1 MLPHK
6 EGYPMPAES
15 LGTYILDHDEKS
27 FYIDNGQLK
36 EIEYSS
42 GEVFI
47 EGQERN
53 DILKRNYNNYIDFK
67 FSFDELNF
75 ESEEQA
81 IEKLS
86 ELAGDISKIEIEKN
100 NKTAIDYRQMKV
112 DNGFDKLDISLQERE
127 IRNFIEK
134 ETAGKK
140 NIGSPEI
147 LDWERTKN
155 GWGKEI
161 VKIKI
166 KRRYKRIQSMDD
178 SVISIHTSSRDEKV
192 SGESY
197 YKVKPHIHITISR
210 NNNWGKKYAY
220 LKENLCQLFSKHE
233 LTSSHNVD
241 IQRNRDSREYKEYR
255 ILKDRLTSF
264 SWVVNKHEKG
274 EYIIKQLNQYKRN
287 SKCVKLDNIEEK
299 LNRYLELGGSYDFA
313 RKIKINLKKK
323 LDIKINLKAPEGYFN
338 DDKSIKEGRYKEII
352 TEVCNQ
358 VLNGQ
363 KISERYKEFAKE
375 VLSKETVNMDELAAA
390 TAIKEIVKNRGFVY
404 GRNYA
409 KLINRAKINSIS
421 NKYIRKIS
429 RVDPEQKLTAVTKKI
444 ENREYLKQDDLRLD
458 LKKVGAKISEV
469 SELSEVAIVFQSNEK
484 YIKEQLNHDSIKSS
498 RAYQNILDQI
508 DDMDL
513 EISDNWKKKI
523 TKNICEEKGYHK
535 SIKLYDVSKLEAGYN
550 SIKNTCRKLNRNL
563 KNLSGGRQDIISA
576 EVEKLK
582 NQTRETL
589 ILLKQIEGFIL
600 RSYRPNDRKI
610 VKKTETLLHSH
621 KEMLVKY
628 QDKLKTLGKQRGG
641 VNMKRFEVIAKINNY
656 PEGAGNLSKKMIL
669 AENKEQAK
677 EKFFKMIDKP
687 GNIDKKHYTIKS
699 IKEFK
704 FKPRNRDRDLTR

>member
-1 MLPHK
+1 
-6 EGYPMPAES
+6 MPAES

-313 RKIKINLKKK
+313 RKIKINLKEK
-323 LDIKINLKAPEGYFN
+323 LDIETNLKAPNKY
-338 DDKSIKEGRYKEII
+338 IKANNNIDNKKYKEII
-352 TEVCNQ
+352 IQIKNDIISG
-358 VLNGQ
+358 N
-363 KISERYKEFAKE
+363 KISERYKEYAQDILK
-375 VLSKETVNMDELAAA
+375 KDQVNMKELL
-390 TAIKEIVKNRGFVY
+390 TGRAIKELIKNRGYHYDNKYNKVIDE
-404 GRNYA
+404 N
-409 KLINRAKINSIS
+409 KINTIC
-421 NKYIRKIS
+421 NKYIKKLENINRQNIYNHVINKI
-429 RVDPEQKLTAVTKKI
+429 RDFTYIDQNVL
-444 ENREYLKQDDLRLD
+444 RED
-458 LKKVGAKISEV
+458 LKKAGIKDIKNT
-469 SELSEVAIVFQSNEK
+469 LGISEVAIIFKGTEKYANKNLKDRSSYNSILSQIKNMDLNITDNWRKQISLKIYAENNLKWEDVNSVDDVKLFYEYSNANISDKLLNNVSRGIYNEK
-484 YIKEQLNHDSIKSS
+484 IIKVKELLKDNFAFNTIKTTKAQKSLKTIKEQIDIIEPSITEEMKDDIAKEIFKEEIYDIDNSLRKTSS
-498 RAYQNILDQI
+498 L
-508 DDMDL
+508 
-513 EISDNWKKKI
+513 
-523 TKNICEEKGYHK
+523 KN
-535 SIKLYDVSKLEAGYN
+535 SYN
-550 SIKNTCRKLNRNL
+550 SIKRGLREVNRKLNEIPGT
-563 KNLSGGRQDIISA
+563 KQDIIS
-576 EVEKLK
+576 EEINKIE
-582 NQTRETL
+582 NDTR
-589 ILLKQIEGFIL
+589 QIF
-600 RSYRPNDRKI
+600 
-610 VKKTETLLHSH
+610 
-621 KEMLVKY
+621 
-628 QDKLKTLGKQRGG
+628 
-641 VNMKRFEVIAKINNY
+641 
-656 PEGAGNLSKKMIL
+656 
-669 AENKEQAK
+669 
-677 EKFFKMIDKP
+677 
-687 GNIDKKHYTIKS
+687 
-699 IKEFK
+699 
-704 FKPRNRDRDLTR
+704 